1 MTASTTPYVGRDTK
15 SADPDSRKDGSR
27 VAQPAPRALL
37 ISPELALVD
46 PELAAIARALLPDV
60 PPAIRAARPAPVHAE
75 APAAEPPAPVAIR
88 NDAEPVPAPEPATP
102 GRLAA
107 RRRAALVAALPL
119 AFAAGAL
126 MPAAIHRLDPH
137 WARGSQAVEPA
148 LNPVVTSPIDVGKAT
163 GRTQQHTGRQQPTR
177 SVAQPRTGALK
188 HHGRAG
194 GRRADAQVRLTA
206 NVLGVVVTPIQRGVR
221 LAWRAPRGSARVIVV
236 RYRGQRRAGGTVVYR
251 GRSSSYTDSRVKPGT
266 YAYVIRNYDGRGR
279 GSSGVTSVVVVK

>member
-1 MTASTTPYVGRDTK
+1 MAVSAANVSHDTV
-15 SADPDSRKDGSR
+15 SVDPGSR
-27 VAQPAPRALL
+27 EGKSRVEPPPPHELL

-46 PELAAIARALLPDV
+46 PELAAMARALLPDV
-60 PPAIRAARPAPVHAE
+60 PPTIRVARPAPGHANATVA
-75 APAAEPPAPVAIR
+75 APPTPIAR
-88 NDAEPVPAPEPATP
+88 DDAEPVPAPEPATAGGVP
-102 GRLAA
+102 R

-236 RYRGQRRAGGTVVYR
+236 RYRGRRRAGGTVVYR

>member
-1 MTASTTPYVGRDTK
+1 MTASTTAYVGHDTK
-15 SADPDSRKDGSR
+15 SADPDSREDRSR
-27 VAQPAPRALL
+27 VVQPAPRALL

-75 APAAEPPAPVAIR
+75 ATAAEPPARVAIR
-88 NDAEPVPAPEPATP
+88 NEAEPVPAPEPATP
-102 GRLAA
+102 GRVPA
-107 RRRAALVAALPL
+107 RRRAALVAGLPL

-126 MPAAIHRLDPH
+126 MPIAINGHDLH
-137 WARGSQAVEPA
+137 WARASVEPG
-148 LNPVVTSPIDVGKAT
+148 LNPVVTSAIVVGKAT
-163 GRTQQHTGRQQPTR
+163 GRSQQHAGRLQSTR
-177 SVAQPRTGALK
+177 SVAQLRTSALK

-194 GRRADAQVRLTA
+194 GRRAEARVRLTA

-251 GRSSSYTDSRVKPGT
+251 GRRSSYTDSRVKPGT
-266 YAYVIRNYDGRGR
+266 YAYVIRNYDHRGR